1 MKIEIGKDYVTSTW
15 VSPVRIICTNRKVE
29 ETGTFSDSP
38 VVGLTNEGNYGESV
52 DFWRLDGTHAL
63 NSGLDLVDAS
73 EILLKNLKMDDPVEV
88 KDVCGGNWLVRH
100 YAGRSI
106 EGILVWSGGCTSKTV
121 HSVLLKHSPTR
132 GAVEYSEFRAY
143 KDPMKFAGR

>member
-1 MKIEIGKDYVTSTW
+1 MKIESGKEYVTSTW

-88 KDVCGGNWLVRH
+88 KDPRSDNWLVRH